1 MRQGLVI
8 LLQFTAFNIE
18 SSQNGCGFDH
28 LTITDGDGTTLMQKS
43 CGIPPTIVIG
53 GLLVEGLPADI
64 TSRTNFVKLDFKTDD
79 SVEKSGWSVSWT
91 ALTPG

>member
-1 MRQGLVI
+1 MV
-8 LLQFTAFNIE
+8 AA
-18 SSQNGCGFDH
+18 FDH

-43 CGIPPTIVIG
+43 CGSLSSKSIVIG